1 MPDPEGDAEKFQL
14 LIVPVVSESADTSP
28 DCPFVNPSR
37 PLLFVLVVLV
47 ALVVLV
53 VVVEVELVV
62 LVVVVE
68 EVLVVLFPLG
78 LRIPEK
84 ATADA
89 RSITAIITKA
99 TTIPFVRFL
108 SNLHSKLHMK
118 DNDVH

>member
-14 LIVPVVSESADTSP
+14 LVVPVVSESADTRP
-28 DCPFVNPSR
+28 DCPFVNPSS
-37 PLLFVLVVLV
+37 PVLFVLVVLV
-47 ALVVLV
+47 LVLV
-53 VVVEVELVV
+53 VVVEVELPV
-62 LVVVVE
+62 LVELVE

-108 SNLHSKLHMK
+108 SKLHSRLHMK
-118 DNDVH
+118 DDDVH

>member
-14 LIVPVVSESADTSP
+14 LIVPVVSESADTRP

-37 PLLFVLVVLV
+37 PVLFVLVVLV
-47 ALVVLV
+47 LVVVVEVGLLVLV
-53 VVVEVELVV
+53 VVVE
-62 LVVVVE
+62 VVE

-118 DNDVH
+118 DDDVY